1 MGVKIGGCI
10 TRDHTAAA
18 LTLMFQGSFF
28 VLSYFL
34 PLVLI
39 VCLYSVMLHT
49 LWYKVTNRGVN
60 EISRN
65 RQNVWSLV
73 RSHLHVDS
81 AFTLKNL

>member
-10 TRDHTAAA
+10 TQ
-18 LTLMFQGSFF
+18 TLMFQGSFF

-49 LWYKVTNRGVN
+49 LWYKVTKRGVN

-65 RQNVWSLV
+65 CHNVSRRSLLGHLHIESSLV
-73 RSHLHVDS
+73 SK
-81 AFTLKNL
+81 AP